1 MDRGIDWIVG
11 APDYPEFEEPANDRA
26 AAWPEVMDALRS
38 GEEATRFRYA
48 PERTPLLSAT
58 RVVDLARPEVML
70 MTLNARDITRPV
82 RAQRFRLAVRSE
94 ERTSELQSLMR
105 TSYAVFCLE
114 KQND

>member
-58 RVVDLARPEVML
+58 RVVDLERPEVML
-70 MTLNARDITRPV
+70 MTLNARDITRTG
-82 RAQRFRLAVRSE
+82 RADRFRLAIGRASCR
-94 ERTSELQSLMR
+94 ERVCQ
-105 TSYAVFCLE
+105 YG
-114 KQND
+114 